1 MTCSR
6 SPTGCRSRSSPEL
19 KPDDPWLYLAQPA
32 HQVTGRRWGELKPR
46 AFWIPGV
53 PDQDTPWD
61 GRHLYTLTAGASAVA
76 ALTPAISALIMAPAT
91 THHAV
96 GSSGHAPPQP

>member
-32 HQVTGRRWGELKPR
+32 HQVTGRRLGDPEAWALR
-46 AFWIPGV
+46 IFRIPE
-53 PDQDTPWD
+53 QDTSRYGGD
-61 GRHLYTLTAGASAVA
+61 LHTLTTGSSAIA
-76 ALTPAISALIMAPAT
+76 ALPPAISALIMALAT

-96 GSSGHAPPQP
+96 GSSGHAPPLG